1 MLKFSCIK
9 EFISME
15 NNELLYLC
23 MVAFTCYGFNLAQ
36 GLRAAINRGDTVR
49 ITPKILCFV
58 FCISVSIIAINI
70 MIDSPYSSFIIYL
83 HTLIMIFQ
91 SAMIWYSKPD

>member
-1 MLKFSCIK
+1 
-9 EFISME
+9 ME
-15 NNELLYLC
+15 NNEIIYLC
-23 MVAFTCYGFNLAQ
+23 MVIFTCYGFNLAQ

-70 MIDSPYSSFIIYL
+70 MIDSPFSSLIISTCTNNDFSICYDL
-83 HTLIMIFQ
+83 VLKTKLTIQQNF
-91 SAMIWYSKPD
+91 

>member
-1 MLKFSCIK
+1 
-9 EFISME
+9 ME

-58 FCISVSIIAINI
+58 FCISVSVIAIIINLK
-70 MIDSPYSSFIIYL
+70 SPYSFLIIYL
-83 HTLIMIFQ
+83 HVLIMIFQ
-91 SAMIWYSKPD
+91 SAMIWYRKPN